1 MTVHIFPLQAVASP
15 TAETAA
21 FNYVISLLPQLITIL
36 AAIMAGFK
44 FLQKGNEK
52 KIEETKNEIMAK
64 FDVERDFI
72 SKDIKAI
79 YTGINNLDSQ
89 NKTIVGFIKDELA
102 RHEKMLDR
110 LGDSRT

>member
-1 MTVHIFPLQAVASP
+1 MTLHIFSLQTPPA
-15 TAETAA
+15 AEAAA

-44 FLQKGNEK
+44 FLQRGNDK

-72 SKDIKAI
+72 ARDIKAI
-79 YTGINNLDSQ
+79 YTGINNLDGQVQDDNGVHKGGTSPPRQ
-89 NKTIVGFIKDELA
+89 DT
-102 RHEKMLDR
+102 
-110 LGDSRT
+110 